1 MMEIDTRTEQN
12 TTNIIEKGLDRDDDE
27 NWVQLRLEGRQPE
40 RRAYHTSFA
49 HENTLYIF
57 GGHDIR
63 EGQMNTMWSLD
74 LSAVGNLVDQN
85 SNTQLN
91 MEW

>member
-1 MMEIDTRTEQN
+1 MLEIYTGKDKEERVITQDC
-12 TTNIIEKGLDRDDDE
+12 DRCEDE

-40 RRAYHTSFA
+40 RRAYHTSFV
-49 HENTLYIF
+49 NDDTLFIF

-74 LSAVGNLVDQN
+74 LA
-85 SNTQLN
+85 
-91 MEW
+91 

>member
-1 MMEIDTRTEQN
+1 MLEIDTRTAQE
-12 TTNIIEKGLDRDDDE
+12 EKVLNQGLERDEDE

-40 RRAYHTSFA
+40 RRAYHTSFV
-49 HENTLYIF
+49 HEDTLYIF

-74 LSAVGNLVDQN
+74 LS
-85 SNTQLN
+85 STS
-91 MEW
+91 